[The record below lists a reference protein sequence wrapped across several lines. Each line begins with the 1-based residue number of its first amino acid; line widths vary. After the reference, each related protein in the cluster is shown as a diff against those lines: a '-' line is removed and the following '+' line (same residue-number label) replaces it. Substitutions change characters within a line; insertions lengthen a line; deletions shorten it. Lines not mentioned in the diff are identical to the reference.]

1 MDRRSFVT
9 GLAIGGAVGAGAGIA
24 LQNQDSQK
32 SAKTETVAAPAV
44 ATGKRTLTMVT
55 SVPHG
60 FAVFDSAAVYFA
72 NAVTEMT
79 DGQITIEKKAAGELV
94 GAFEVFDA
102 VSSGQA
108 DIYHSADYYFG
119 GQHPGLYYFTSV
131 PFGATTEELMAW
143 YYHGGGHDLHD
154 KVGQMFNLKSFLC
167 GSTNMQPGG

>member
-60 FAVFDSAAVYFA
+60 FAVFELQFFLQSLHCL
-72 NAVTEMT
+72 EKIPT
-79 DGQITIEKKAAGELV
+79 DGIEGILYIYPSFCSHSTPSESVHLSPT
-94 GAFEVFDA
+94 FR
-102 VSSGQA
+102 VSSVLEYPTW
-108 DIYHSADYYFG
+108 I
-119 GQHPGLYYFTSV
+119 L
-131 PFGATTEELMAW
+131 
-143 YYHGGGHDLHD
+143 
-154 KVGQMFNLKSFLC
+154 FL
-167 GSTNMQPGG
+167 

>member
-1 MDRRSFVT
+1 MDRRSFISKA
-9 GLAIGGAVGAGAGIA
+9 GVGAAVASTTA
-24 LQNQDSQK
+24 LS
-32 SAKTETVAAPAV
+32 APAI
-44 ATGKRTLTMVT
+44 AQGKRTLTMVT

-119 GQHPGLYYFTSV
+119 GQHPACITSH
-131 PFGATTEELMAW
+131 PCRLARLLKNSWLGTTTAVDTISTTSL
-143 YYHGGGHDLHD
+143 
-154 KVGQMFNLKSFLC
+154 VKS
-167 GSTNMQPGG
+167 ST